1 MFYWLKETTIREFL
15 CEIACTSKNYFKRLF
30 SKYQTIFNLFK
41 YHLECRIDIAF
52 IWDIPELFI
61 WYIDKIIHEKVVLVS
76 QDFLDGR
83 NIEMQYIP
91 EIYQIEMRTNPRLF
105 QNTKNPLTE
114 CGKMVT
120 RTESFWSIFM

>member
-1 MFYWLKETTIREFL
+1 
-15 CEIACTSKNYFKRLF
+15 
-30 SKYQTIFNLFK
+30 
-41 YHLECRIDIAF
+41 
-52 IWDIPELFI
+52 
-61 WYIDKIIHEKVVLVS
+61 
-76 QDFLDGR
+76 
-83 NIEMQYIP
+83 MQYIP